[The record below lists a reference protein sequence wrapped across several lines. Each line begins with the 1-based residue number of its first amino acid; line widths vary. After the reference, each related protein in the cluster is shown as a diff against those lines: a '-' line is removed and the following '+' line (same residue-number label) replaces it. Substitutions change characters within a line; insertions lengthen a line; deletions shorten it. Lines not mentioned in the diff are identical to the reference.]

1 LPLKHHAPFD
11 VARYYESI
19 DHEILLEILR
29 QRGASAASAC
39 AVYAGSPAAAAGGA
53 RFAYTSI
60 GKEEAPGY
68 HGVNRGLPVVVM
80 VVGRYDAQAG
90 AWQT

>member
-29 QRGASAASAC
+29 QRGASAASA
-39 AVYAGSPAAAAGGA
+39 AVVADYLRQAPVASKRRGAGC
-53 RFAYTSI
+53 
-60 GKEEAPGY
+60 
-68 HGVNRGLPVVVM
+68 
-80 VVGRYDAQAG
+80 
-90 AWQT
+90 